1 MRAFH
6 ALVRRRPFLV
16 QRLEEVLT
24 KLLTSLEFFDNEG
37 RQKIA
42 IGAILCNCLAYQ
54 LRIVLRDGSVVLG
67 PLMSTNDRA
76 VCAVTALVF
85 TEKLGVLPERVFE
98 SMFNDRLVAKG
109 TIIAMVTEIFK
120 QYMAITDGNVEDL
133 VTLLAKA
140 KVSNRLLD
148 YFPPGQQTEA
158 AFKSHFEKEG
168 LDKLVRSF
176 LLFLIEGDAVDA
188 RAEVFSSVSLL
199 GASRMQ
205 HCR

>member
-1 MRAFH
+1 M
-6 ALVRRRPFLV
+6 
-16 QRLEEVLT
+16 
-24 KLLTSLEFFDNEG
+24 
-37 RQKIA
+37 
-42 IGAILCNCLAYQ
+42 
-54 LRIVLRDGSVVLG
+54 LG
-67 PLMSTNDRA
+67 PQWSTTDSS

-168 LDKLVRSF
+168 LDKLVRRLPPYSF
-176 LLFLIEGDAVDA
+176 TLTSKLSMHVLLFA
-188 RAEVFSSVSLL
+188 FVSLL
-199 GASRMQ
+199 EVLWEASTLRVTAG
-205 HCR
+205 